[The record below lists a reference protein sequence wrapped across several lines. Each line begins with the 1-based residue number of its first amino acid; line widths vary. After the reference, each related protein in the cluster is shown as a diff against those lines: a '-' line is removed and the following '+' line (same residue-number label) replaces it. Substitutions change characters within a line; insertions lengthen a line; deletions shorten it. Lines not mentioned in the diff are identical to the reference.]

1 MEHFINNLSI
11 KWKILISAFAIFFF
25 TIFISDAIFL
35 YTIYK
40 TLSGRNYLKNTRI
53 ARILTSEIQYSLYF
67 NKIQFLKKYLSSNI
81 KNYRVINGISI
92 YNPEGK
98 LIMNSGKI
106 YAAHDTKGWISAYTG
121 TTNHDKENGD
131 KSILIRNI
139 NYNGKR
145 LGLVAI
151 KFNLKKE
158 AEATDSRVFWVGVR
172 FSLIA
177 LVFIALGLFMFY
189 IITVIITKPLFEIKE
204 NIEKIKNGNYKI
216 SFKKRLNDEIGSV
229 INAISSMALSIEEY
243 TKKIDLVNK
252 EKGELNCMAIMGE
265 MSANIAH
272 EVKNA
277 IYIISSA
284 NAYIS
289 HETRNKLVLE
299 VTNIINNEVKRLDKM
314 TVDFL
319 SFSRQRNPELVL
331 VNINELIDDSI
342 RILKLEIGNLKIKL
356 IKEFQEDLPMI
367 KGDPE
372 LLKQVITNLIINAMD
387 KTYNSENKII
397 EIKTILRDD
406 FINIEITDNGEVIPE
421 ENIEKILKPFFTT
434 KKNGSG
440 LGLPIS
446 MRIIKLH
453 GGTINVYSKDNKTAF
468 IVAIPKA
475 FRVPKNEENIIDR

>member
-1 MEHFINNLSI
+1 MKHFIKNLSI
-11 KWKILISAFAIFFF
+11 KWKILISAFAVFFF

-35 YTIYK
+35 YTIYQ
-40 TLSGRNYLKNTRI
+40 TLSGRHYLKNARI
-53 ARILTSEIQYSLYF
+53 ARIVISEIQYSLYF
-67 NKIQFLKKYLSSNI
+67 NKIQFLKKYLRSNI
-81 KNYRVINGISI
+81 KNYRIIEGISI

-98 LIMNSGKI
+98 LIMNSGKL
-106 YAAHDTKGWISAYTG
+106 YAAHNPANDI
-121 TTNHDKENGD
+121 NDKENGGGAV
-131 KSILIRNI
+131 LIRNI
-139 NYNGKR
+139 DYSGKK

-158 AEATDSRVFWVGVR
+158 IEATNNRVFWVGVR

-177 LVFIALGLFMFY
+177 LIFIALGLFMFY
-189 IITVIITKPLFEIKE
+189 IITVIITKPLLEIKE

-229 INAISSMALSIEEY
+229 IGAISSMALSIEEY

-252 EKGELNCMAIMGE
+252 EKNELNCMAIMGE

-289 HETRNKLVLE
+289 HETRNKIVLE

-314 TVDFL
+314 TIDFL
-319 SFSRQRNPELVL
+319 SFSRQRNPELVS
-331 VNINELIDDSI
+331 VNINRLIDDSV
-342 RILKLEIGNLKIKL
+342 RILKLEIDNLNIKL
-356 IKEFQEDLPMI
+356 IKEFQEDLPII

-372 LLKQVITNLIINAMD
+372 LLKQVILNLIINAMD
-387 KTYNSENKII
+387 KTYNTENKII
-397 EIKTILRDD
+397 EIKTILRDG
-406 FINIEITDNGEVIPE
+406 FINIEIIDNGEAIPE

-468 IVAIPKA
+468 VLVIPKA
-475 FRVPKNEENIIDR
+475 VGSGIVK

>member
-1 MEHFINNLSI
+1 MEHFIKNLSI

-25 TIFISDAIFL
+25 TIFLSDAVFL

-40 TLSGRNYLKNTRI
+40 TLSGRHYLKNTRI
-53 ARILTSEIQYSLYF
+53 ARILISEIKYSLYF
-67 NKIQFLKKYLSSNI
+67 NKIRFLKKYLKSNI
-81 KNYRVINGISI
+81 KNYRIIKGISI

-98 LIMNSGKI
+98 LIMNSGKL
-106 YAAHDTKGWISAYTG
+106 YAAH
-121 TTNHDKENGD
+121 NPVNDKKKDG
-131 KSILIRNI
+131 SVLIRNI
-139 NYNGKR
+139 DYGGKI

-158 AEATDSRVFWVGVR
+158 IEATNNRVFWVGVR

-177 LVFIALGLFMFY
+177 LIFIALGLFMFY
-189 IITVIITKPLFEIKE
+189 IITVIITKPLLEIKE
-204 NIEKIKNGNYKI
+204 NIEKIKNGDYKI
-216 SFKKRLNDEIGSV
+216 SFTKRLNDEIGSV
-229 INAISSMALSIEEY
+229 ISAISSMALSIEDY

-252 EKGELNCMAIMGE
+252 EKNELNCMAIMGE

-289 HETRNKLVLE
+289 HETRNKIVLE

-319 SFSRQRNPELVL
+319 SFSRQRNPELVP
-331 VNINELIDDSI
+331 VNINRLIDDSV
-342 RILKLEIGNLKIKL
+342 RILKLEIDNLNIKL
-356 IKEFQEDLPMI
+356 IKEFQEDLPVI

-372 LLKQVITNLIINAMD
+372 LLKQVILNLIINAMD
-387 KTYNSENKII
+387 KTYNAGNKII
-397 EIKTILRDD
+397 EIKTVLRGD
-406 FINIEITDNGEVIPE
+406 FINIEIIDNGEVIPE

-468 IVAIPKA
+468 VLVIPKA
-475 FRVPKNEENIIDR
+475 VGSGIVK

>member
-1 MEHFINNLSI
+1 MKHFIKNLSI
-11 KWKILISAFAIFFF
+11 KWKILVSAFAIFFF
-25 TIFISDAIFL
+25 TIFISDAVFL

-40 TLSGRNYLKNTRI
+40 TLSGRHYLKNTRI
-53 ARILTSEIQYSLYF
+53 ARILISEIQYSLYF
-67 NKIQFLKKYLSSNI
+67 NKIQFLKKYLKSNI
-81 KNYRVINGISI
+81 KNYRIIKGISI

-98 LIMNSGKI
+98 LIMNSGKLS
-106 YAAHDTKGWISAYTG
+106 AAHNPA
-121 TTNHDKENGD
+121 NDKENGD
-131 KSILIRNI
+131 ESVLIRNI
-139 NYNGKR
+139 DYGSKR

-158 AEATDSRVFWVGVR
+158 IEATNNRVFWVGVR

-177 LVFIALGLFMFY
+177 LIFIVLGLFMFY
-189 IITVIITKPLFEIKE
+189 IITVIITKPLLEIKE

-229 INAISSMALSIEEY
+229 ISAISSMALSIEEY
-243 TKKIDLVNK
+243 TKKIDLANK
-252 EKGELNCMAIMGE
+252 EKNELNCMAIMGE

-289 HETRNKLVLE
+289 HETRNKIVLE

-319 SFSRQRNPELVL
+319 SFSRQRNPELVS
-331 VNINELIDDSI
+331 VNINRLIDDSV
-342 RILKLEIGNLKIKL
+342 RILKLEIDNLNIKL
-356 IKEFQEDLPMI
+356 IKEFQEDLPII

-372 LLKQVITNLIINAMD
+372 LLKQVILNLIINAMD
-387 KTYNSENKII
+387 KTYNTGNKII

-406 FINIEITDNGEVIPE
+406 FINIEIIDNGEVIPE

-453 GGTINVYSKDNKTAF
+453 GGTINVYSKDNKTSF
-468 IVAIPKA
+468 VLAIPK
-475 FRVPKNEENIIDR
+475 N

>member
-1 MEHFINNLSI
+1 MEHFIKNLSI

-25 TIFISDAIFL
+25 TIFLSDAVFL

-40 TLSGRNYLKNTRI
+40 TLSGRHYLKNTRR
-53 ARILTSEIQYSLYF
+53 ARILISEIKYSLYF
-67 NKIQFLKKYLSSNI
+67 NKIRFLKKYLKSNI
-81 KNYRVINGISI
+81 KNYRIIKGISI

-98 LIMNSGKI
+98 LIMNSGKL
-106 YAAHDTKGWISAYTG
+106 YAAH
-121 TTNHDKENGD
+121 NPVNDKKKDG
-131 KSILIRNI
+131 SVLIRNI
-139 NYNGKR
+139 DYGGKI

-158 AEATDSRVFWVGVR
+158 IEATNNRVFWVGVR

-177 LVFIALGLFMFY
+177 LIFIALGLFMFY
-189 IITVIITKPLFEIKE
+189 IITVIITKPLLEIKE
-204 NIEKIKNGNYKI
+204 NIEKIKNGDYKI
-216 SFKKRLNDEIGSV
+216 SFTKRLNDEIGSV
-229 INAISSMALSIEEY
+229 ISAISSMALSIEDY

-252 EKGELNCMAIMGE
+252 EKNELNCMAIMGE

-289 HETRNKLVLE
+289 HETRNKIVLE

-319 SFSRQRNPELVL
+319 SFSRQRNPELVP
-331 VNINELIDDSI
+331 VNINRLIDDSV
-342 RILKLEIGNLKIKL
+342 RILKLEIDNLNIKL
-356 IKEFQEDLPMI
+356 IKEFQEDLPVI

-372 LLKQVITNLIINAMD
+372 LLKQVILNLIINAMD
-387 KTYNSENKII
+387 KTYNAGNKII
-397 EIKTILRDD
+397 EIKTVLRGD
-406 FINIEITDNGEVIPE
+406 FINIEIIDNGEVIPE

-468 IVAIPKA
+468 VLVIPKA
-475 FRVPKNEENIIDR
+475 VGSGIVK

>member
-1 MEHFINNLSI
+1 FIKNLSI
-11 KWKILISAFAIFFF
+11 KWKILVSAFAIFFF
-25 TIFISDAIFL
+25 TIFISDAVFL

-40 TLSGRNYLKNTRI
+40 TLSGRHYLKNTRI
-53 ARILTSEIQYSLYF
+53 ARILISEIQYSLYF
-67 NKIQFLKKYLSSNI
+67 NKIQFLKKYLKSNI
-81 KNYRVINGISI
+81 KNYRIIKGISI

-98 LIMNSGKI
+98 LIMNSGKLS
-106 YAAHDTKGWISAYTG
+106 AAHNPA
-121 TTNHDKENGD
+121 NDKENGD
-131 KSILIRNI
+131 ESVLIRNI
-139 NYNGKR
+139 DYGSKR

-158 AEATDSRVFWVGVR
+158 IEATNNRVFWVGVR

-177 LVFIALGLFMFY
+177 LIFIVLGLFMFY
-189 IITVIITKPLFEIKE
+189 IITVIITKPLLEIKE

-229 INAISSMALSIEEY
+229 ISAISSMALSIEEY
-243 TKKIDLVNK
+243 TKKIDLANK
-252 EKGELNCMAIMGE
+252 EKNELNCMAIMGE

-289 HETRNKLVLE
+289 HETRNKIVLE

-319 SFSRQRNPELVL
+319 SFSRQRNPELVS
-331 VNINELIDDSI
+331 VNINRLIDDSV
-342 RILKLEIGNLKIKL
+342 RILKLEIDNLNIKL
-356 IKEFQEDLPMI
+356 IKEFQEDLPII

-372 LLKQVITNLIINAMD
+372 LLKQVILNLIINAMD
-387 KTYNSENKII
+387 KTYNTGNKII

-406 FINIEITDNGEVIPE
+406 FINIEIIDNGEVIPE

-453 GGTINVYSKDNKTAF
+453 GGTINVYSKDNKTSF
-468 IVAIPKA
+468 VLAIPK
-475 FRVPKNEENIIDR
+475 N

>member
-1 MEHFINNLSI
+1 MKYFIKNLSI
-11 KWKILISAFAIFFF
+11 KWKILVSAFAIFFF
-25 TIFISDAIFL
+25 TIFISDAVFL

-40 TLSGRNYLKNTRI
+40 TLSGRHYLKNTRI
-53 ARILTSEIQYSLYF
+53 ARILISEIQYSLYF
-67 NKIQFLKKYLSSNI
+67 NKIQFLKKYLKSNI
-81 KNYRVINGISI
+81 KNYRIIKGISI

-98 LIMNSGKI
+98 LIMNSGKLS
-106 YAAHDTKGWISAYTG
+106 AAHNPA
-121 TTNHDKENGD
+121 NDKENGD
-131 KSILIRNI
+131 ESVLIRNI
-139 NYNGKR
+139 DYGSKR

-158 AEATDSRVFWVGVR
+158 IEATNNRVFWVGVR

-177 LVFIALGLFMFY
+177 LIFIVLGLFMFY
-189 IITVIITKPLFEIKE
+189 IITVIITKPLLEIKE

-229 INAISSMALSIEEY
+229 ISAISSMALSIEEY
-243 TKKIDLVNK
+243 TKKIDLANK
-252 EKGELNCMAIMGE
+252 EKNELNCMAIMGE

-289 HETRNKLVLE
+289 HETRNKIVLE

-319 SFSRQRNPELVL
+319 SFSRQRNPELVS
-331 VNINELIDDSI
+331 VNINRLIDDSV
-342 RILKLEIGNLKIKL
+342 RILKLEIDNLNIKL
-356 IKEFQEDLPMI
+356 IKEFQEDLPII

-372 LLKQVITNLIINAMD
+372 LLKQVILNLIINAMD
-387 KTYNSENKII
+387 KTYNTGNKII

-406 FINIEITDNGEVIPE
+406 FINIEIIDNGEVIPE

-453 GGTINVYSKDNKTAF
+453 GGTINIYSKDNKTSF
-468 IVAIPKA
+468 VLAIPK
-475 FRVPKNEENIIDR
+475 N

>member
-1 MEHFINNLSI
+1 MKHFIKNLSI
-11 KWKILISAFAIFFF
+11 KWKILVSAFAIFFF
-25 TIFISDAIFL
+25 TIFISDAVFL

-40 TLSGRNYLKNTRI
+40 TLSGRHYLKNTRI
-53 ARILTSEIQYSLYF
+53 ARILISEIQYSLYF
-67 NKIQFLKKYLSSNI
+67 NKIQFLKKYLKSNI
-81 KNYRVINGISI
+81 KNYRIIKGISI

-98 LIMNSGKI
+98 LIMNSGKLS
-106 YAAHDTKGWISAYTG
+106 AAHNPA
-121 TTNHDKENGD
+121 NDKENGD
-131 KSILIRNI
+131 ESVLIRNI
-139 NYNGKR
+139 DYGSKR

-158 AEATDSRVFWVGVR
+158 IEATNNRVFWVGIR

-177 LVFIALGLFMFY
+177 LIFIVLGLFMFY
-189 IITVIITKPLFEIKE
+189 IITVIITKPLLEIKE

-229 INAISSMALSIEEY
+229 ISAISSMALSIEEY
-243 TKKIDLVNK
+243 TKKIDLANK
-252 EKGELNCMAIMGE
+252 EKNELNCMAIMGE

-289 HETRNKLVLE
+289 HETRNKIVLE

-319 SFSRQRNPELVL
+319 SFSRQRNPELVS
-331 VNINELIDDSI
+331 VNINRLIDDSV
-342 RILKLEIGNLKIKL
+342 RILKLEIDNLNIKL
-356 IKEFQEDLPMI
+356 IKEFQEDLPII

-372 LLKQVITNLIINAMD
+372 LLKQVILNLIINAMD
-387 KTYNSENKII
+387 KTYNTGNKII

-406 FINIEITDNGEVIPE
+406 FINIEIIDNGEVIPE

-453 GGTINVYSKDNKTAF
+453 GGTINVYSKDNKTSF
-468 IVAIPKA
+468 VLAIPK
-475 FRVPKNEENIIDR
+475 N

>member
-1 MEHFINNLSI
+1 MEHFIKNLSI

-25 TIFISDAIFL
+25 TIFLSDAVFL

-40 TLSGRNYLKNTRI
+40 TLSGRHYLKNTRI
-53 ARILTSEIQYSLYF
+53 ARILISEIKYSLYF
-67 NKIQFLKKYLSSNI
+67 NKIRFLKKYLKSNI
-81 KNYRVINGISI
+81 KNYRIIKGISI

-98 LIMNSGKI
+98 LIMNSGKL
-106 YAAHDTKGWISAYTG
+106 YAAHNPVNDI
-121 TTNHDKENGD
+121 NDKENGGG
-131 KSILIRNI
+131 SVLIRNI
-139 NYNGKR
+139 DYGGKK

-158 AEATDSRVFWVGVR
+158 IEATNNRVFWVGVR

-177 LVFIALGLFMFY
+177 LIFIALGLFMFY
-189 IITVIITKPLFEIKE
+189 IITVIITKPLLEIKE
-204 NIEKIKNGNYKI
+204 NIEKIKNGDYKI
-216 SFKKRLNDEIGSV
+216 SFTKRLNDEIGSV
-229 INAISSMALSIEEY
+229 ISAISSMALSIEDY

-252 EKGELNCMAIMGE
+252 EKNELNCMAIMGE

-289 HETRNKLVLE
+289 HETRNKIVLE

-319 SFSRQRNPELVL
+319 SFSRQRNPELVP
-331 VNINELIDDSI
+331 VNINRLIDDSV
-342 RILKLEIGNLKIKL
+342 RILKLEIDNLNIKL
-356 IKEFQEDLPMI
+356 IKEFQEDLPVI

-372 LLKQVITNLIINAMD
+372 LLKQVILNLIINAMD
-387 KTYNSENKII
+387 KTYNAGNKII
-397 EIKTILRDD
+397 EIKTVLRGD
-406 FINIEITDNGEVIPE
+406 FINIEIIDNGEVIPE

-468 IVAIPKA
+468 VLVIPKA
-475 FRVPKNEENIIDR
+475 VGSGIVK

>member
-1 MEHFINNLSI
+1 MEHFIKNLSI

-25 TIFISDAIFL
+25 TIFLSDAVFL

-40 TLSGRNYLKNTRI
+40 TLSGRHYLKNTRI
-53 ARILTSEIQYSLYF
+53 ARILISEIKYSLYF
-67 NKIQFLKKYLSSNI
+67 NKIRFLKKYLKSNI
-81 KNYRVINGISI
+81 KNYRIIKGISI

-98 LIMNSGKI
+98 LIMNSGKL
-106 YAAHDTKGWISAYTG
+106 YAAH
-121 TTNHDKENGD
+121 NPVNDKKKDG
-131 KSILIRNI
+131 SVLIRNI
-139 NYNGKR
+139 DYGGKI

-158 AEATDSRVFWVGVR
+158 IEATNNRVFWVGVR

-177 LVFIALGLFMFY
+177 LIFIALGLFMFY
-189 IITVIITKPLFEIKE
+189 IITVIITKPLLEIKE
-204 NIEKIKNGNYKI
+204 NIEKIKNGDYKI
-216 SFKKRLNDEIGSV
+216 SFTKRLNDEIGSV
-229 INAISSMALSIEEY
+229 ISAISSMALSIEDY

-252 EKGELNCMAIMGE
+252 EKNELNCMAIMGE

-289 HETRNKLVLE
+289 HETRNKIVLE

-319 SFSRQRNPELVL
+319 SFSRQRNPELVP
-331 VNINELIDDSI
+331 VNINRLIDDSV
-342 RILKLEIGNLKIKL
+342 RILKLEIDNLNIKL
-356 IKEFQEDLPMI
+356 IKEFQEDLPVI

-372 LLKQVITNLIINAMD
+372 LLKQVILNLIINAMD
-387 KTYNSENKII
+387 KTYNAGNKII
-397 EIKTILRDD
+397 EIKTVLRGD
-406 FINIEITDNGEVIPE
+406 FINIEIIDNGEVIPE

-440 LGLPIS
+440 LGLLIS

-468 IVAIPKA
+468 VLVIPKA
-475 FRVPKNEENIIDR
+475 VGSGIVK

>member
-1 MEHFINNLSI
+1 MEHFIKNLSI

-25 TIFISDAIFL
+25 TIFLSDAVFL

-40 TLSGRNYLKNTRI
+40 TLSGRHYLKNTRI
-53 ARILTSEIQYSLYF
+53 ARILISEIKYSLYF
-67 NKIQFLKKYLSSNI
+67 NKIRFLKKYLKSNI
-81 KNYRVINGISI
+81 KNYRIIKGISI

-98 LIMNSGKI
+98 LIMNSGKL
-106 YAAHDTKGWISAYTG
+106 YAAH
-121 TTNHDKENGD
+121 NPVNDKKKDG
-131 KSILIRNI
+131 SVLIRNI
-139 NYNGKR
+139 DYGGKI

-158 AEATDSRVFWVGVR
+158 IEATNNRVFWVGVR

-177 LVFIALGLFMFY
+177 LIFIALGLFMFY
-189 IITVIITKPLFEIKE
+189 IITVIITKPLLEIKE
-204 NIEKIKNGNYKI
+204 NIEKIKNGDYKI
-216 SFKKRLNDEIGSV
+216 SFTKRLNDEIGSV
-229 INAISSMALSIEEY
+229 ISAISSMALSIEDY

-252 EKGELNCMAIMGE
+252 EKNELNCMAIMGE

-289 HETRNKLVLE
+289 HETRNKIVLE

-319 SFSRQRNPELVL
+319 SFSRQRNPELVP
-331 VNINELIDDSI
+331 VNTNRLIDDSV
-342 RILKLEIGNLKIKL
+342 RILKLEIDNLNIKL
-356 IKEFQEDLPMI
+356 IKEFQEDLPVI

-372 LLKQVITNLIINAMD
+372 LLKQVILNLIINAMD
-387 KTYNSENKII
+387 KTYNAGNKII
-397 EIKTILRDD
+397 EIKTVLRGD
-406 FINIEITDNGEVIPE
+406 FINIEIIDNGEVIPE

-453 GGTINVYSKDNKTAF
+453 GGMINVYSKDNKTAF
-468 IVAIPKA
+468 VLVIPKA
-475 FRVPKNEENIIDR
+475 VGSGIVK

>member
-1 MEHFINNLSI
+1 
-11 KWKILISAFAIFFF
+11 
-25 TIFISDAIFL
+25 
-35 YTIYK
+35 
-40 TLSGRNYLKNTRI
+40 
-53 ARILTSEIQYSLYF
+53 
-67 NKIQFLKKYLSSNI
+67 
-81 KNYRVINGISI
+81 
-92 YNPEGK
+92 
-98 LIMNSGKI
+98 MNSGKI

>member
-1 MEHFINNLSI
+1 MKYFIKNLSI
-11 KWKILISAFAIFFF
+11 KWKILVSAFAIFFF
-25 TIFISDAIFL
+25 TIFISDAVFL

-40 TLSGRNYLKNTRI
+40 TLSGRHYLKNTRI
-53 ARILTSEIQYSLYF
+53 ARILISEIQYSLYF
-67 NKIQFLKKYLSSNI
+67 NKIQFLKKYLKSNI
-81 KNYRVINGISI
+81 KNYRIIKGISI

-98 LIMNSGKI
+98 LIMNSGKLS
-106 YAAHDTKGWISAYTG
+106 AAHNPA
-121 TTNHDKENGD
+121 NDKENGD
-131 KSILIRNI
+131 ESVLIRNI
-139 NYNGKR
+139 DYGSKR

-158 AEATDSRVFWVGVR
+158 IEATNNRVFWVGVR

-177 LVFIALGLFMFY
+177 LIFIVLGLFMFY
-189 IITVIITKPLFEIKE
+189 IITVIITKPLLEIKE

-229 INAISSMALSIEEY
+229 ISAISSMALSIEEY
-243 TKKIDLVNK
+243 AKKIDLANK
-252 EKGELNCMAIMGE
+252 EKNELNCMAIMGE

-289 HETRNKLVLE
+289 HETRNKIVLE

-319 SFSRQRNPELVL
+319 SFSRQRNPELVS
-331 VNINELIDDSI
+331 VNINRLIDDSV
-342 RILKLEIGNLKIKL
+342 RILKLEIDNLNIKL
-356 IKEFQEDLPMI
+356 IKEFQEDLPII

-372 LLKQVITNLIINAMD
+372 LLKQVILNLIINAMD
-387 KTYNSENKII
+387 KTYNTGNKII

-406 FINIEITDNGEVIPE
+406 FINIEIIDNGEVIPE

-453 GGTINVYSKDNKTAF
+453 GGTINIYSKDNKTSF
-468 IVAIPKA
+468 VLAIPK
-475 FRVPKNEENIIDR
+475 N